1 MTISLPLKMD
11 PRYAAFRLF
20 RSSIRWS
27 MLVKHL
33 RPPLNGM
40 PLDRYTWEWFQKLYP
55 GETHQIITPAGKELS
70 SPHHSQIAMS
80 VASV

>member
-1 MTISLPLKMD
+1 M
-11 PRYAAFRLF
+11 RYQLLGPWPVNQFCIPAGTVIDL
-20 RSSIRWS
+20 SGTDQWS

-55 GETHQIITPAGKELS
+55 GEKHQIITPAGKER
-70 SPHHSQIAMS
+70 
-80 VASV
+80 